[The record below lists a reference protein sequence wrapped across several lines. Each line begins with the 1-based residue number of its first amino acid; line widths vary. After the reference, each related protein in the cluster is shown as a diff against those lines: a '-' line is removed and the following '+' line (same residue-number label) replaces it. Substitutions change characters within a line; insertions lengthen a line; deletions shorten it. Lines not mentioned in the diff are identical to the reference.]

1 MNNTYK
7 LVVRPRLHFVLPGR
21 GPLLTEGMVLE
32 ALTGVVIH
40 ELSEDELGN
49 RTLHVELPRE
59 SDAEALD
66 ALVLFVER
74 LGFSVLEVTVNE
86 WASQILERGLV
97 GLLGGGTLG
106 AASDNGA
113 VAFIA
118 AVGGALLGGLS
129 GAEARKLNA
138 EYESRRDAWGAWSFH
153 QRQSLA
159 GGIQPEISPG

>member
-7 LVVRPRLHFVLPGR
+7 LVLRPRLHFVVPGH
-21 GPLLTEGMVLE
+21 GPLLTEGMILE

-40 ELSEDELGN
+40 ELSEDGLGN

-66 ALVLFVER
+66 ALVLFAEQ
-74 LGFSVLEVTVNE
+74 LGFSVLEATVNE
-86 WASQILERGLV
+86 WANQIFERGLV

-129 GAEARKLNA
+129 GAEAHKLKA
-138 EYESRRDAWGAWSFH
+138 EYAARRDAWGTWLFH
-153 QRQSLA
+153 QRQSPA